1 MWDDD
6 FEPASTNNNSNGVNG
21 SQNGFYV
28 GRGRGFG
35 NMSSMNDALPE
46 IGTKSSD
53 NGWEPV
59 NTQPSSGWQDDGWDE
74 TPSNNNQNYS
84 SSNNY
89 NSSNSYD
96 SKPREY
102 SKTYKNS
109 SYGYSNSESRNFD
122 RNTSGG
128 GGGGSRACFKCGQEG
143 HMSRD
148 CTESGGGGGR
158 GGGSRACFKC
168 GQEGHMSR
176 DCTESGGGGG
186 GGSRACFKC
195 GQEGHMSRDCTE
207 SGGGGGRGGGSR
219 ACFKCGQEGH
229 MSRDCTESGGGGG
242 GGGGSRAC
250 FKCGQE
256 GHMSRDCTESGGG
269 GGGGGSRACF
279 KCGQE
284 GHMSRDCTESG
295 GGGGG
300 GSRACFKC
308 GQEGHMSRDCTES
321 GGGGGGGG
329 GSRACFKCNEEGHQA
344 KDCTK
349 EVLGEDGKPRPPP
362 YIPPEPTDDAD
373 TLFQGVPT
381 GINFSKYDDIHVD
394 VSGNKPPSHIDS
406 FETSGLNRHLLQNV
420 AHSKY
425 TKPTPVQKYAIP
437 IILGKRDLMAC
448 AQTGSGKTA
457 AFLLPMLHNMITD
470 PDLPNNADKMTQEPW
485 AVIVAPT
492 RELVIQIGSEARKFA
507 YDSVIK
513 ADVLYG
519 GTSTGY
525 QSNRIKKGCHLLA
538 ATPGRLLDF
547 VEKEKVS
554 FSQLRYLVLDEAD
567 RMLDM
572 GFAPAIRKMVEHPS
586 MPEKGARQTLMFSAT
601 FPEDIQRMAAEFL
614 HDYLFLTVGMVGAAN
629 ADVLQTFFKLGQ
641 FDKRQQ
647 LLDILKNVGS
657 DRTLVFV
664 EQKRTADFIASLLSQ
679 SEIPTTSI
687 HGDRLQREREEALR
701 DFRCGKMPVLVATAV
716 AARGLDIRDVRHVIN
731 YDLPKTIDEYVHR
744 IGRTGRVGNL
754 GKATSFYD
762 PEADRDLVRSL
773 KKILIDAQQEIP
785 DWLSEEANNA
795 GDSSVQYGGRGGF
808 GSRDVRNQGR
818 GRNMDSNAAFDNGF
832 GGNNQQSFSQPA
844 EADDECWD

>member
-122 RNTSGG
+122 RNTS
-128 GGGGSRACFKCGQEG
+128 RFN
-143 HMSRD
+143 R
-148 CTESGGGGGR
+148 
-158 GGGSRACFKC
+158 
-168 GQEGHMSR
+168 
-176 DCTESGGGGG
+176 GGGGG

-207 SGGGGGRGGGSR
+207 S
-219 ACFKCGQEGH
+219 
-229 MSRDCTESGGGGG
+229 GGG